1 MSRPHRKE
9 FLLKICRISYGG
21 DLSLILDGTSKFTL
35 SNDILILPREYVAPD
50 GAFQTDSSSPGI
62 AFTPTSNDNVND
74 VSIIGRPFFSAAY
87 IMVDLDAETW
97 TIWQANA
104 TTDTRLVSVGGDC
117 AEKPKV
123 NTAPPKITPP
133 DVDLTNETSINN
145 TASSATP
152 DPADRATAGLEAGA
166 IAGIALGA
174 VFGSGLLAGALVI
187 CWLRRKRQM
196 RRRSTGSEA
205 DIALTKYM
213 HGREFATCHE
223 KSADS
228 AQELSSSWVLAHELP
243 VVERPTEVCSGHWS
257 VQAVELPSIHTPK
270 PQR

>member
-1 MSRPHRKE
+1 MSQRIPAE
-9 FLLKICRISYGG
+9 SSPISYGG
-21 DLSLILDGTSKFTL
+21 DLSLVLDGTSKFTL
-35 SNDILILPREYVAPD
+35 SNDILILPREYVASD

-104 TTDTRLVSVGGDC
+104 TTETRLVSVGGDC

-123 NTAPPKITPP
+123 NTAPPEITPP
-133 DVDLTNETSINN
+133 DVGVTNETSIDN

-152 DPADRATAGLEAGA
+152 ASVDRASTSLEAGA

-174 VFGSGLLAGALVI
+174 VFGSGLLAGALII

-196 RRRSTGSEA
+196 RRRSVGSEA
-205 DIALTKYM
+205 DIALTKYEY
-213 HGREFATCHE
+213 GREFGGSTSTCHE

-228 AQELSSSWVLAHELP
+228 AQELSCSWVLSHELP
-243 VVERPTEVCSGHWS
+243 VAERPMEVSGGHWS
-257 VQAVELPSIHTPK
+257 VQAVELPSVHTPK
-270 PQR
+270 P

>member
-1 MSRPHRKE
+1 
-9 FLLKICRISYGG
+9 
-21 DLSLILDGTSKFTL
+21 LSLILDGTSKFTL
-35 SNDILILPREYVAPD
+35 SNDILILPREYVASD

-117 AEKPKV
+117 AEKPRV

-133 DVDLTNETSINN
+133 DAGATNETSINN
-145 TASSATP
+145 TTVSTTPAPVGQASV
-152 DPADRATAGLEAGA
+152 GLEAGA

-213 HGREFATCHE
+213 YNREYGGLTPTCHE

-243 VVERPTEVCSGHWS
+243 VVERPMEVSGGHWS

-270 PQR
+270 A

>member
-1 MSRPHRKE
+1 MSTDTY
-9 FLLKICRISYGG
+9 CISYGG
-21 DLSLILDGTSKFTL
+21 DLSLVLDGTSKFTL
-35 SNDILILPREYVAPD
+35 SNDILILPREYVASD
-50 GAFQTDSSSPGI
+50 GAFETDSSSPGI

-104 TTDTRLVSVGGDC
+104 TTETRLVSVGGDC

-123 NTAPPKITPP
+123 NTAPPKVTPP
-133 DVDLTNETSINN
+133 GVGAANETSMNN
-145 TASSATP
+145 ATSAATP
-152 DPADRATAGLEAGA
+152 ATLDRASTSLEAGA

-174 VFGSGLLAGALVI
+174 VFGSGLLAGTLVI

-213 HGREFATCHE
+213 YGREFGGLTPSCHE

-228 AQELSSSWVLAHELP
+228 AQELASSWSLTHELP
-243 VVERPTEVCSGHWS
+243 VVERPTEVSSGHWS
-257 VQAVELPSIHTPK
+257 VQAVELPSTHTP
-270 PQR
+270 RA

>member
-1 MSRPHRKE
+1 
-9 FLLKICRISYGG
+9 
-21 DLSLILDGTSKFTL
+21 LSLILDGTSKFTL
-35 SNDILILPREYVAPD
+35 SNDILILPREYVASD

-62 AFTPTSNDNVND
+62 LFSPTSNDNVND

-104 TTDTRLVSVGGDC
+104 TTETQLVSVGGDC

-123 NTAPPKITPP
+123 NTAPPKITPA
-133 DVDLTNETSINN
+133 DVSATNETSINN
-145 TASSATP
+145 TNSSATP
-152 DPADRATAGLEAGA
+152 ASADRASTGLGAGA
-166 IAGIALGA
+166 IAGIALG
-174 VFGSGLLAGALVI
+174 VLFGSGLLAGALVI
-187 CWLRRKRQM
+187 CWLRRKRQ
-196 RRRSTGSEA
+196 RRRSTGNEA

-213 HGREFATCHE
+213 YGRESGGLTTPTCHE

-228 AQELSSSWVLAHELP
+228 AQELSSSRLLAHELP
-243 VVERPTEVCSGHWS
+243 VFERPTEVSSGHWS

-270 PQR
+270 T